1 MMTPKFSV
9 IMPVYNAE
17 KYLRIT
23 LESIL
28 SQDFENFEI
37 ICVDDGSS
45 DDSVQILESL
55 AVSDSRLRVI
65 RQTNA
70 GAGVARNNGIDNSR
84 GEYILC
90 LDSDDLFSSN
100 HVFSILNKLIETED
114 CDLYIFG
121 FNKFNDGSDE
131 LSEYKIADFNSVRF
145 DTRKIKCFNR
155 EVNYFCEEYKNNV
168 KLFIHNWIAPWNKV
182 YKKDFLTRINAR
194 FDTIR
199 SVEDRTFHFQTVTK
213 SNRTMMIDLPAVNYR
228 LNVAG
233 SLTNNFNVKKLL
245 NHISAYAS
253 IVANTDMST
262 VEERKAFFISTVSD
276 VYTFYCKSIES
287 EKEQVFLKMQEF
299 FRNIADDFEGCGNV
313 YDRNSVFYDIATG
326 LTLPYAEEGKRLIPV
341 VFATNENYA
350 PYAGVAIQSLIE
362 NCDPNAYYQ
371 VYVFYTK
378 LSAGTVYRLE
388 GLSTERI
395 HVQGVNVTSYLPS
408 DSAMYQQAYYS
419 VEMYYRMLI
428 SDVLPMFDRVVY
440 LDCDIVV
447 LDDVKKLYDITDFS
461 NGELIAAG
469 RDNNIDDEAKKYIVS
484 LGIKKPCDYIN
495 SGILV
500 LNTKKIREENT
511 FGNIHSFLKKFKML
525 RFPDQD
531 AINVLCQD
539 RIFIF
544 DQTWNYQWA
553 AIFGKYAPGMDQMH
567 QSIVHFTTKVKPWNN
582 PTMPLSNRFWRY
594 ARNTPF
600 YEQII
605 YKMRG

>member
-1 MMTPKFSV
+1 MTPKFSV
-9 IMPVYNAE
+9 IIPVYNAE
-17 KYLRIT
+17 KYLRSTID
-23 LESIL
+23 SIL
-28 SQDFENFEI
+28 SQDFEQFEV

-45 DDSVQILESL
+45 DGSVEILKEYSSQD
-55 AVSDSRLRVI
+55 ARFRFI
-65 RQTNA
+65 QQTNS
-70 GAGVARNNGIDNSR
+70 GAGVARNNGIANSN

-90 LDSDDLFSSN
+90 LDSDDLFSSKYA
-100 HVFSILNKLIETED
+100 FSTLNKLIEVED

-121 FNKFNDGSDE
+121 FNKFNDGSD
-131 LSEYKIADFNSVRF
+131 LLTEYKIANF
-145 DTRKIKCFNR
+145 DGEKYSTQKIKCFNR
-155 EVNYFCEEYKNNV
+155 EVAYFCEEYKNNV

-182 YKKDFLTRINAR
+182 YKKKFLIEINAR

-213 SNRTMMIDLPAVNYR
+213 SKRTMMIDIPLVNYR
-228 LNVAG
+228 LNVVG
-233 SLTNNFNVKKLL
+233 SLTNNFNVKKLM
-245 NHISAYAS
+245 NHISAYQS
-253 IVANTDMST
+253 IVDNTDLST

-276 VYTFYCKSIES
+276 VYTFYCRSIES
-287 EKEQVFLKMQEF
+287 EKAQVFLKMQEF
-299 FRNIADDFEGCGNV
+299 FRNIAGDFEGCGNV
-313 YDRNSVFYDIATG
+313 YDKNSIFYDIATG
-326 LTLPYAEEGKRLIPV
+326 LTLPYGEEGKRLIPV

-362 NCDPNAYYQ
+362 NADPEAYYQ

-388 GLSTERI
+388 GLSTERVHI
-395 HVQGVNVTSYLPS
+395 QGVNVTSYLPFES
-408 DSAMYQQAYYS
+408 SMYQQAYYS

-447 LDDVKKLYDITDFS
+447 LDDVKKLHDITEFE
-461 NGELIAAG
+461 NNELIAAG
-469 RDNNIDDEAKKYIVS
+469 RDNNIDDEGKKYIAS
-484 LGIKKPCDYIN
+484 LGVKKPENYIN

-511 FGNIHSFLKKFKML
+511 FGKIHDFLKKFNSL

-531 AINVLCQD
+531 AINVLCED
-539 RIFIF
+539 RIHIF

-553 AIFGKYAPGMDQMH
+553 VTFGKYAPGMDQTH
-567 QSIVHFTTKVKPWNN
+567 YSIVHFTTKVKPWNN
-582 PTMPLSNRFWRY
+582 PTMPLSNRFWKY

-600 YEQII
+600 YEQIL